1 MNDRISVIIPCYN
14 VEKYVAR
21 CLESVLSQT
30 HDNLEAIV
38 VNDGSTDGTA
48 RIVGRYLSDGR
59 VMYLEQANAG
69 VSAARNAG
77 IDAAS
82 GALLAF
88 ADSDDYLETRMYE
101 RLLAARARE
110 NADMAVC
117 NYNLVYDDRVEP
129 QYSKPR
135 NETVDVRA
143 DVYDY
148 FARFCA
154 CPKPNNYIWTRL
166 YRAEIVKNSRVR
178 FENHK
183 LGDDTLFNFKLLPHL
198 RRVAFVPDGLYN
210 YFQRADSNVYTV
222 ARKHDLAGVY
232 ADAFDSLAEYYET
245 EGFAEFTG
253 ILPIHAFTRLRSVFF
268 YSRLAGMRDEEIAEN
283 VRAGFKDRE
292 IARYLTG
299 AAG

>member
-1 MNDRISVIIPCYN
+1 

-30 HDNLEAIV
+30 HGNLEVIV

-59 VMYLEQANAG
+59 VRHIERRNAG

-88 ADSDDYLETRMYE
+88 ADSDDYLEARMYE
-101 RLLAARARE
+101 LLLAALARE

-117 NYNLVYDDRVEP
+117 DYNLVYDDRVEP

-135 NETVDVRA
+135 NETADVRG

-198 RRVAFVPDGLYN
+198 RRVTFVPDGLYN

-222 ARKHDLAGVY
+222 ARKHDLARVY
-232 ADAFDSLAEYYET
+232 ADAFDALAEYYEA
-245 EGFAEFTG
+245 EGFAEFLE

-268 YSRLAGMRDEEIAEN
+268 YSRLAGMRDDEIAEK
-283 VRAGFKDRE
+283 VRIGFMDRE